1 MNVESKS
8 PVSAGQAL
16 QSMRDSDFDCYSAYA
31 EAIDNSIQA
40 NATEINIQFDTE
52 KGRGN
57 YEHIKRIAFIDD
69 GDGMDQDLIHN
80 CLVLGYSSRFNDRSG
95 IGRFGVGMTMG
106 AIHECRHVSVFSRDK
121 DQGDWL
127 TTSLNI
133 KSSDDG
139 SVLIDPPKS
148 SKFPDWV
155 TELKP
160 VGSGTAV
167 VWSDYDRQV
176 ENGRKIIDECKI
188 YFGRV
193 FRNFIW
199 DGLKIFINGELIN
212 AIDPLYVTMKNT
224 KFPKDTPAALAA
236 PIPLDWTIPEDIAEY
251 QGQKDTI
258 TIKLSLLNEEIRG
271 FRGSGDRAEVKDR
284 YIHRNQGISITRK
297 GREVAYGPIPYW
309 PGSQKWFDQID
320 RWWGCEIEF
329 SPLLDRVFQV
339 KNIKRGA
346 VPVHDLKVAIFA
358 AINPTVQN
366 YTSEIQRTWDQKAE
380 KKEADEKQKGEHDSG
395 HKEAEKIAKKK
406 NIEDT
411 SKPVVDPE
419 KAAQELIDSITK
431 YQDSTDKDA
440 IIAGW
445 RSQPYTI
452 ESDTWKGKEFIELK
466 PLGGNDVL
474 LYNQSH
480 PLMKRLGKLE
490 EKITSDENIGSIA
503 IASELKTVVDL
514 LLLSY
519 VKAES
524 KMSKDDETIE
534 LLEDL
539 RTNWGMFVNSYIN
552 DMGRD

>member
-155 TELKP
+155 TDLKP

-236 PIPLDWTIPEDIAEY
+236 PILLDWTIPEDIAEY

>member
-1 MNVESKS
+1 M
-8 PVSAGQAL
+8 
-16 QSMRDSDFDCYSAYA
+16 
-31 EAIDNSIQA
+31 
-40 NATEINIQFDTE
+40 
-52 KGRGN
+52 
-57 YEHIKRIAFIDD
+57 
-69 GDGMDQDLIHN
+69 
-80 CLVLGYSSRFNDRSG
+80 
-95 IGRFGVGMTMG
+95 
-106 AIHECRHVSVFSRDK
+106 
-121 DQGDWL
+121 
-127 TTSLNI
+127 
-133 KSSDDG
+133 
-139 SVLIDPPKS
+139 
-148 SKFPDWV
+148 
-155 TELKP
+155 
-160 VGSGTAV
+160 
-167 VWSDYDRQV
+167 
-176 ENGRKIIDECKI
+176 
-188 YFGRV
+188 
-193 FRNFIW
+193 
-199 DGLKIFINGELIN
+199 
-212 AIDPLYVTMKNT
+212 
-224 KFPKDTPAALAA
+224 
-236 PIPLDWTIPEDIAEY
+236 
-251 QGQKDTI
+251 
-258 TIKLSLLNEEIRG
+258 
-271 FRGSGDRAEVKDR
+271 
-284 YIHRNQGISITRK
+284 
-297 GREVAYGPIPYW
+297 
-309 PGSQKWFDQID
+309 
-320 RWWGCEIEF
+320 
-329 SPLLDRVFQV
+329 LDRVFQV

-346 VPVHDLKVAIFA
+346 VPVHDLKVAIFE

-366 YTSEIQRTWDQKAE
+366 YTSEIQQTWNEKEE
-380 KKEADEKQKGEHDSG
+380 KKKADEKQKGEHDSG

-406 NIEDT
+406 NTEDT